1 MFYCLTFTLRSR
13 VVFTPLVGVC
23 RDEVSGVG
31 IVGMV
36 VMVGSVG
43 IVGSGCV
50 VALGQSLLV
59 LPLFLFGLTTFLL
72 TQPLVSRSRGG
83 RLRGRGCVD
92 RR

>member
-31 IVGMV
+31 IVGRV
-36 VMVGSVG
+36 RSVG
-43 IVGSGCV
+43 IVGVGG

-59 LPLFLFGLTTFLL
+59 FPFLPLGLTTLGLL
-72 TQPLVSRSRGG
+72 SQPLVTRTRGG
-83 RLRGRGCVD
+83 RL
-92 RR
+92 

>member
-36 VMVGSVG
+36 GSVG

-59 LPLFLFGLTTFLL
+59 LPLFPLGLTTLLL
-72 TQPLVSRSRGG
+72 TQPLVTRSRDG
-83 RLRGRGCVD
+83 RLGGRGCVD
-92 RR
+92 